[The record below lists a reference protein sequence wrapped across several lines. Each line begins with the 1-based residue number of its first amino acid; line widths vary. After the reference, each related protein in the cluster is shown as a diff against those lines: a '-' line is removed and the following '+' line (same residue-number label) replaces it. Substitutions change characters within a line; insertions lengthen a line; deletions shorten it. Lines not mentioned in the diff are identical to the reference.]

1 MATIAELLASSLN
14 ALKQVQRG
22 EDFTII
28 KSSDLSRTH
37 IKRLVDNHFLK
48 PIIKGWYV
56 VTDPRATPGDSTAW
70 YASFWSLLAG
80 MQMNATAMNGVYLP
94 NNRCRYIQVPPSYRT
109 KFL

>member
-48 PIIKGWYV
+48 PIIKG
-56 VTDPRATPGDSTAW
+56 
-70 YASFWSLLAG
+70 
-80 MQMNATAMNGVYLP
+80 
-94 NNRCRYIQVPPSYRT
+94 
-109 KFL
+109 